1 MTAIIV
7 TDKGHVEN
15 RVFTLS
21 ETLSL
26 DDLQSCVAVMNDT
39 LVGTPINQVADR
51 LENDVK
57 PILNTRIKEHEILFN
72 AFLEAFMKFARNNV
86 YFSGKDRLLYQQN
99 TMMSTS

>member
-1 MTAIIV
+1 MLSQLTDLTAVALGPNSSYECLQNITLVPIGTRNVTAIIV

-26 DDLQSCVAVMNDT
+26 DDLQACVAVMNDT

-51 LENDVK
+51 
-57 PILNTRIKEHEILFN
+57 
-72 AFLEAFMKFARNNV
+72 
-86 YFSGKDRLLYQQN
+86 
-99 TMMSTS
+99 